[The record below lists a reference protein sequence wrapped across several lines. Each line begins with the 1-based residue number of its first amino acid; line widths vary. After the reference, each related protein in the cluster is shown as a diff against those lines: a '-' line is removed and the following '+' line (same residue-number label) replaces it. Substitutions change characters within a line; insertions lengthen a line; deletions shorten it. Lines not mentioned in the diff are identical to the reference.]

1 MEYVPL
7 LLLYVSKYVS
17 LCLQQERWQSLI
29 PLLWEISISGEKSEF
44 LSDFFAS
51 LLDYA
56 AAAPLNDG
64 NSWAD
69 ADNFS
74 MGRLTNIYFGWTD
87 FRDELPLTTAIER
100 ANIAIDGRSVP
111 QNPTPPH
118 LTFSSLY
125 SFKHTLPPQSI
136 CRYGMVCIWSV
147 NWLGNSPS
155 ICFWH
160 DTKERP
166 RGSNPIHSHSILQK
180 VRETTKAAVS
190 SIRWK
195 YEPRI

>member
-69 ADNFS
+69 AVNFS
-74 MGRLTNIYFGWTD
+74 MGRLTNIYYFGWTD
-87 FRDELPLTTAIER
+87 FRDELPLTTAFER

-111 QNPTPPH
+111 QNPTTPH
-118 LTFSSLY
+118 LLFPLFIQT
-125 SFKHTLPPQSI
+125 HPPSAVDMPIWCVFEVLIGWGIVRRSVFDTTRKNGQGDQIQSI
-136 CRYGMVCIWSV
+136 RC
-147 NWLGNSPS
+147 
-155 ICFWH
+155 
-160 DTKERP
+160 D
-166 RGSNPIHSHSILQK
+166 SILQK